1 MKKSFASNAIVPA
14 DSAIDMPTIQ
24 RNNFKSPLISV
35 CISRISERIVAISVL
50 VDKSCAFDASTSA
63 NASASALACSLGIPV
78 FLTAQYI

>member
-63 NASASALACSLGIPV
+63 NASALACSLGIPV